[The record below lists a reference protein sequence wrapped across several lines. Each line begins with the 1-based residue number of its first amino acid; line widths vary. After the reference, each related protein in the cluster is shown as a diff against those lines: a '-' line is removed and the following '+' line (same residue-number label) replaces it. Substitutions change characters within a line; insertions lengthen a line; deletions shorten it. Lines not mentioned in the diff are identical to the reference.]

1 MVRTD
6 KHHKNLSFLNSLFES
21 LGDSS
26 DMSTDDIREELR
38 ADGIDPDAAVQRLM
52 GVVKQ
57 ASADSRRSALD
68 QARKERLKQQ
78 DSIKKTVG
86 KFKDWSREQLMNR
99 IRGLAGEGGLQAEAS
114 YRELENQTDDNLRAL
129 LEDLEMLKKRGSID
143 PDND

>member
-1 MVRTD
+1 MNTD
-6 KHHKNLSFLNSLFES
+6 KRHKDLSFLNNLFES

-57 ASADSRRSALD
+57 ASADSRRSVLD

-78 DSIKKTVG
+78 DRIKKTVG
-86 KFKDWSREQLMNR
+86 KFKDWSRKQLMER

-114 YRELENQTDDNLRAL
+114 YRELENQTNDNLRAL

>member
-1 MVRTD
+1 VSTD
-6 KHHKNLSFLNSLFES
+6 KRHKDLSFLNNLFES

-26 DMSTDDIREELR
+26 DKSTDDIKEEMR

-86 KFKDWSREQLMNR
+86 KFKDWSREQLMDR

-114 YRELENQTDDNLRAL
+114 YRELGNQTDDNLRAL